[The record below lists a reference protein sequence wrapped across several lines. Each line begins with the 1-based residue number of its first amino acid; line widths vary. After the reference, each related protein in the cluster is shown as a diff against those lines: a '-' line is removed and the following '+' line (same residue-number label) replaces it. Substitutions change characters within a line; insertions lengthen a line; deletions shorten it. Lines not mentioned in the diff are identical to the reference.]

1 MKYLIIASLFSLL
14 STNSFA
20 LGEVSSPNIDCCH
33 TGLCGNKP
41 MCPGVSRKAER
52 RDASTPRKGKN
63 KKGTSSKAHGA

>member
-1 MKYLIIASLFSLL
+1 
-14 STNSFA
+14 
-20 LGEVSSPNIDCCH
+20 VSSPNIDCCH